1 MGAPP
6 GGFIAFMVAPMP
18 SMPTMNDGFVP
29 SPVHTSELA
38 KEDESN
44 VGDAKDD
51 GKSDED

>member
-1 MGAPP
+1 
-6 GGFIAFMVAPMP
+6 
-18 SMPTMNDGFVP
+18 MNDGFVP

-51 GKSDED
+51 GKSDEH